1 MNDQDPADP
10 KRPGGVKHDA
20 RGNAVW
26 QWAAD
31 TGRHAI
37 DSTSRLLKR
46 LEVPGLKID
55 DELPAKQ
62 APGAPVNKAG
72 LSLSIDERDHKP
84 KPPDAHGGY
93 DPYGGMGTR
102 AVKRPSAANKG
113 TTAAPPAKA
122 GGASNVRPASA
133 APESRRSLWQR
144 LTGKR

>member
-1 MNDQDPADP
+1 MNDQDPTDP
-10 KRPGGVKHDA
+10 KKPGGVKHDS

-55 DELPAKQ
+55 EEPPAKQ
-62 APGAPVNKAG
+62 APSAPVNKAG

-84 KPPDAHGGY
+84 KAPDAHGGY

-102 AVKRPSAANKG
+102 AVKRPSAAKQG
-113 TTAAPPAKA
+113 TPAAPAA
-122 GGASNVRPASA
+122 ANNVRPASA
-133 APESRRSLWQR
+133 ASQARRSLWRR